1 MSDNKT
7 SLNKFR
13 KIEIISSTFS
23 DHSGMKVE
31 ISKEKYKILKYKDIK
46 QYVSNQWVKEE
57 IERKIK
63 DYIGANGKGTLT

>member
-63 DYIGANGKGTLT
+63 DYIGANGKGNLT